1 MYLCIGNMITCYTNK
16 HFIINRKY
24 TTHTAMSNT
33 IITLTTDWGYSD
45 FFSAKVKG
53 LIHSNLDNVQVID
66 ITHGITPFDSYS
78 AAFIIRNCYA
88 DFPKGTIH
96 IIDTNGDNND
106 PNDNLI
112 VEAHNQY
119 FICPNNILPSVI
131 FGNKIEHITRIK
143 SPYTTGNSF
152 MAYTLLAP
160 TAIMLARGKKPSE
173 LGEEIKSLPK
183 IASIDPIL
191 EGDRL
196 TLYILYIDHYGNA
209 YLNITLEEFNK
220 ICGDRRFEFTV
231 KDHKINQIQE
241 HYNQY
246 SNSQNS
252 SHLQIGIIPSVGT
265 HLLQIAINKLSA
277 QRLMGLKTRERV
289 IVNFK

>member
-1 MYLCIGNMITCYTNK
+1 
-16 HFIINRKY
+16 
-24 TTHTAMSNT
+24 MSNT
-33 IITLTTDWGYSD
+33 IITLTTDWGNSD
-45 FFSAKVKG
+45 FFGGKVKG
-53 LIHSNLDNVQVID
+53 LIYSNLDNVQIVD

-78 AAFIIRNCYA
+78 AAFIVRNYYT
-88 DFPKGTIH
+88 DFPDGTIH
-96 IIDTNGDNND
+96 IIDINGDNAD

-119 FICPNNILPSVI
+119 FICTNNMLPSAI
-131 FGNKIEHITRIK
+131 FGDKIDHITRIK

-173 LGEEIKSLPK
+173 LGEPFNTLPK
-183 IASIDPIL
+183 IASMDPIL

-196 TLYILYIDHYGNA
+196 TLYIMYIDHYGNA

-220 ICGDRRFEFTV
+220 ICGERQFEFTV
-231 KDHKINQIQE
+231 KDHRVNQIWE
-241 HYNQY
+241 HYNQHC
-246 SNSQNS
+246 NQQNNP
-252 SHLQIGIIPSVGT
+252 HLQIMIIPSVGT
-265 HLLQIAINKLSA
+265 HLLQIAINRQSA

-289 IVNFK
+289 IVTFK